1 MPGGGWLSKLSASKV
16 PVRIIVGFGVLIA
29 IMAALIPLSELA
41 ELVNIGTL
49 FAFLLVNIGVIVLR
63 RIEPDMERP
72 FRVPLVPLFPLIG
85 AALCIYLMTKL
96 QGTTWWRFGI
106 WLAIG
111 LLIYAFYGRLH
122 SRVRRDDEHGDGEPA
137 AVAPAP

>member
-1 MPGGGWLSKLSASKV
+1 
-16 PVRIIVGFGVLIA
+16 
-29 IMAALIPLSELA
+29 
-41 ELVNIGTL
+41 
-49 FAFLLVNIGVIVLR
+49 
-63 RIEPDMERP
+63 
-72 FRVPLVPLFPLIG
+72 VPLFPLIG

-122 SRVRRDDEHGDGEPA
+122 SRVQRDDDEHGGGGGGEPA
-137 AVAPAP
+137 PMAPAR